1 MATILYG
8 IKNCDT
14 VKKTC
19 DWLENAGIKFQFHD
33 FRQSGLSKT
42 KLNAWLDILGTDRL
56 INRRSTTWKQ
66 LNDSERADIDA
77 GKGSLTILANPTLI
91 KRPVLE
97 HAGQIYNGFDSD
109 NYNKI
114 FKGK

>member
-1 MATILYG
+1 MAIILYG

-14 VKKTC
+14 VKKAC
-19 DWLENAGIKFQFHD
+19 DWLDKAGIKFQFHD
-33 FRQSGLSKT
+33 FRQNGLSKT
-42 KLNAWLDILGTDRL
+42 KLSAWLDTLGTDKL
-56 INRRSTTWKQ
+56 VNRRSTTWKQ
-66 LNDSERADIDA
+66 LSDKERTDIDA

-97 HAGQIYNGFDSD
+97 YAGQTYNGFDSD
-109 NYNKI
+109 NYSKI